1 MNLINEINRIEQ
13 LLNNSVN
20 TLNNTKFIKNAPQ
33 RIIDKEKQKVE
44 DFSSLLNSL
53 YEQRHLEAE
62 RIKARIYNKYGNE
75 RWIEWLIQYERGWN
89 RILSLDDLYTKEW
102 FEEVYADY
110 TDEDILYI
118 ANKMNL

>member
-1 MNLINEINRIEQ
+1 
-13 LLNNSVN
+13 
-20 TLNNTKFIKNAPQ
+20 
-33 RIIDKEKQKVE
+33 
-44 DFSSLLNSL
+44 
-53 YEQRHLEAE
+53 LEAE